1 MTEGFSRI
9 DEELCT
15 GCGNCVKT
23 CPTDAISGELHKPHV
38 ISEERCVSCGRC
50 VQVCCAYDTI
60 FQEFPTS
67 RAKRMEQRG
76 LPAGTREPL
85 FAAYNRFCLAEV
97 QAALADPNLVV
108 MAQLGPAVS
117 GALAEDFGMPT
128 GSISTGRIL
137 GALKKLGFR
146 KTYSY
151 TLPAALAVLEQAQ
164 ELAERLQSGKILP
177 VINAS
182 CPAAV
187 KYIEQSYPELIHYLA
202 PSKSPHQIAGTLLK
216 SYVARQLKLNPAQV
230 YSVSIG
236 PCTSRKFEITR
247 PELNSDGIQSVDAAL
262 TARELA
268 CLIKDSGIDLMT
280 APEADFDAEL
290 PVIAGMDNIYCTPGD
305 IATAVLNASRDMM
318 AQGSGDPLDVKFTET
333 GTEGVRTAS
342 VEIGS
347 FAISAAAITGL
358 TGAVPY
364 FDAMKSGRHELAFME
379 LLACPMGCVS
389 GGGQPKILLPQDKPV
404 AYAERA
410 KLHCS
415 LDAKL
420 LSALSRHPAVQQIYQ
435 DFFGKPC
442 GDKSNRALH
451 TQYVERKLSQ

>member
-1 MTEGFSRI
+1 VTEGFSRI

-15 GCGNCVKT
+15 GCGICAKT
-23 CPTDAISGELHKPHV
+23 CPTDAISGELHKPHI

-67 RAKRMEQRG
+67 RAKRLEQRG
-76 LPAGTREPL
+76 LTPSTTEPL

-97 QAALADPNLVV
+97 KAALANPNLVA
-108 MAQLGPAVS
+108 MTQFGPAIS
-117 GALAEDFGMPT
+117 GTIAEDFGMAI
-128 GSISTGRIL
+128 GSISTGRIVA
-137 GALKKLGFR
+137 ALKKIGFR
-146 KTYSY
+146 KVYSY

-164 ELAERLQSGKILP
+164 EMTERLQSGKILP
-177 VINAS
+177 VINSS

-216 SYVARQLKLNPAQV
+216 SYVAGMLKLNPAQI

-247 PELNSDGIQSVDAAL
+247 PELSIDGTPNVDAAL

-268 CLIKDSGIDLMT
+268 CLIKDSGVDLMHL
-280 APEADFDAEL
+280 PEENFDTEL
-290 PVIAGMDNIYCTPGD
+290 PVIGGMENIYCTPGD
-305 IATAVLNASRDMM
+305 IATAVLYASQDML
-318 AQGSGDPLDVKFTET
+318 AQGSKDPLNVKFTEI
-333 GTEGVRTAS
+333 GTEGVSTAS
-342 VEIGS
+342 MKLGSYEIK
-347 FAISAAAITGL
+347 AAAVAGL
-358 TGAVPY
+358 TGAVPF
-364 FDAMKSGRHELAFME
+364 FDAMKAGKHELAFLE
-379 LLACPMGCVS
+379 LLACPLGCVS
-389 GGGQPKILLPQDKPV
+389 GSGQPKVLLPKDKPV

-410 KLHCS
+410 KLHS
-415 LDAKL
+415 GLDAKV
-420 LSALSRHPAVQQIYQ
+420 LSALSRHPAVQRMYR

-442 GDKSNRALH
+442 GDKANRALH
-451 TQYVERKLSQ
+451 TQYVERKLS